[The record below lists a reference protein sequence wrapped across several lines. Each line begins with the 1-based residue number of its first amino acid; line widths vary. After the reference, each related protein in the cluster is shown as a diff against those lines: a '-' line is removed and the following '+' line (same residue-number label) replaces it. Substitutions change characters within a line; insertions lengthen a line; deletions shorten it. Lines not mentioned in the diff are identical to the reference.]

1 MEPFIE
7 VFFFSFFFFW
17 KDDKIRE
24 YLKKGTG
31 KNSFP
36 TLELEEGKF
45 MMESDDIVA
54 LVAKEKNVKVT
65 QLNVSVGE
73 FSK

>member
-1 MEPFIE
+1 M
-7 VFFFSFFFFW
+7 
-17 KDDKIRE
+17 
-24 YLKKGTG
+24 KKGTG